1 MVAVL
6 RTASRR
12 TEGQRKERHQGK
24 KLTTARDIYQ
34 LVVGEIG
41 ISPHEFLYELSYWEV
56 LRIIRGYR
64 RRGRLRDQLIAEA
77 VFAAMHTM
85 RDSKGKTVK
94 DFFPMLFEDPDD
106 DDREPADITDEEIA
120 ELQAEMDAWN
130 MANRTEPAK

>member
-1 MVAVL
+1 M
-6 RTASRR
+6 
-12 TEGQRKERHQGK
+12 
-24 KLTTARDIYQ
+24 
-34 LVVGEIG
+34 GEIG
-41 ISPHEFLYELSYWEV
+41 IPRHEFLYEIQYWEV

-106 DDREPADITDEEIA
+106 DVTEDDIRQLQEEMKQLDMAAAPSDNPDEAPDES
-120 ELQAEMDAWN
+120 
-130 MANRTEPAK
+130 

>member
-1 MVAVL
+1 M
-6 RTASRR
+6 
-12 TEGQRKERHQGK
+12 
-24 KLTTARDIYQ
+24 
-34 LVVGEIG
+34 GEIG
-41 ISPHEFLYELSYWEV
+41 IPRHEFLYEIQYWEV

-130 MANRTEPAK
+130 MANRTKEAPDES

>member
-1 MVAVL
+1 M
-6 RTASRR
+6 
-12 TEGQRKERHQGK
+12 
-24 KLTTARDIYQ
+24 
-34 LVVGEIG
+34 GEIG
-41 ISPHEFLYELSYWEV
+41 RPRHEVLYELRFWEIN
-56 LRIIRGYR
+56 RIIRGYR

-106 DDREPADITDEEIA
+106 DDREPAEITDAEIA

-130 MANRTEPAK
+130 NAHQAPAEQQPEQSESTTR

>member
-1 MVAVL
+1 M
-6 RTASRR
+6 
-12 TEGQRKERHQGK
+12 
-24 KLTTARDIYQ
+24 
-34 LVVGEIG
+34 GEIG

-106 DDREPADITDEEIA
+106 DDNETTTITDEEIA

-130 MANRTEPAK
+130 MANNAEPAPPQPAKFTKVSK

>member
-1 MVAVL
+1 M
-6 RTASRR
+6 
-12 TEGQRKERHQGK
+12 
-24 KLTTARDIYQ
+24 
-34 LVVGEIG
+34 GEIG
-41 ISPHEFLYELSYWEV
+41 IPRHEFLYEIQYWEV

-120 ELQAEMDAWN
+120 QLQAEMDAWN
-130 MANRTEPAK
+130 MANHKQEAPDES

>member
-1 MVAVL
+1 M
-6 RTASRR
+6 
-12 TEGQRKERHQGK
+12 
-24 KLTTARDIYQ
+24 
-34 LVVGEIG
+34 GEIG
-41 ISPHEFLYELSYWEV
+41 IPRHDFLYELSYWEV

-64 RRGRLRDQLIAEA
+64 KRDRLTHQLIAEA

-106 DDREPADITDEEIA
+106 DIDNEITDEEIA

-130 MANRTEPAK
+130 MANHKQEAPDES

>member
-1 MVAVL
+1 M
-6 RTASRR
+6 
-12 TEGQRKERHQGK
+12 
-24 KLTTARDIYQ
+24 
-34 LVVGEIG
+34 GEIG
-41 ISPHEFLYELSYWEV
+41 IPRRDFLYDLRYWEV

-85 RDSKGKTVK
+85 RDSKGKTVQ

-106 DDREPADITDEEIA
+106 DDREASTITDDEIA

-130 MANRTEPAK
+130 MANNKQEAPDES

>member
-1 MVAVL
+1 M
-6 RTASRR
+6 
-12 TEGQRKERHQGK
+12 
-24 KLTTARDIYQ
+24 
-34 LVVGEIG
+34 GEIG
-41 ISPHEFLYELSYWEV
+41 IPRRDFLYDLRYWEV

-85 RDSKGKTVK
+85 RGSNGKTVK

-106 DDREPADITDEEIA
+106 DDRESSTITDEEIA

-130 MANRTEPAK
+130 MANNKQEAPDES

>member
-1 MVAVL
+1 M
-6 RTASRR
+6 
-12 TEGQRKERHQGK
+12 
-24 KLTTARDIYQ
+24 
-34 LVVGEIG
+34 GEIG

-106 DDREPADITDEEIA
+106 DDREPADISDEDYAYE
-120 ELQAEMDAWN
+120 QALMDN
-130 MANRTEPAK
+130 FNFGIR

>member
-1 MVAVL
+1 M
-6 RTASRR
+6 
-12 TEGQRKERHQGK
+12 
-24 KLTTARDIYQ
+24 
-34 LVVGEIG
+34 GEIG
-41 ISPHEFLYELSYWEV
+41 RPRHEVLYELRFWEIN
-56 LRIIRGYR
+56 RIIRGYR

-106 DDREPADITDEEIA
+106 DDREPADITDDEIA

-130 MANRTEPAK
+130 MANHKQEAPDES

>member
-1 MVAVL
+1 M
-6 RTASRR
+6 
-12 TEGQRKERHQGK
+12 
-24 KLTTARDIYQ
+24 
-34 LVVGEIG
+34 GEIG
-41 ISPHEFLYELSYWEV
+41 IPRRDFLYDLRYWEV

-106 DDREPADITDEEIA
+106 DDREASTITDDEIA

-130 MANRTEPAK
+130 MANNKQEAPDES

>member
-1 MVAVL
+1 M
-6 RTASRR
+6 
-12 TEGQRKERHQGK
+12 
-24 KLTTARDIYQ
+24 
-34 LVVGEIG
+34 GEIG
-41 ISPHEFLYELSYWEV
+41 IPRRDFLYDLRYWEV

-94 DFFPMLFEDPDD
+94 DFFPMLFEDQDD
-106 DDREPADITDEEIA
+106 GDREASTITDEEIA

-130 MANRTEPAK
+130 MANNKQEAPDES

>member
-1 MVAVL
+1 M
-6 RTASRR
+6 
-12 TEGQRKERHQGK
+12 
-24 KLTTARDIYQ
+24 
-34 LVVGEIG
+34 GEIG

-64 RRGRLRDQLIAEA
+64 KRDRLTHQLIAEA

-106 DDREPADITDEEIA
+106 DEHHNDITDQEMAYLEAEEQSYVQNLIDEFNRQNKPPA
-120 ELQAEMDAWN
+120 PPQQAEAQPN
-130 MANRTEPAK
+130 Q

>member
-1 MVAVL
+1 M
-6 RTASRR
+6 
-12 TEGQRKERHQGK
+12 
-24 KLTTARDIYQ
+24 
-34 LVVGEIG
+34 GEIG
-41 ISPHEFLYELSYWEV
+41 IPRHEFLYELSYWEV

-106 DDREPADITDEEIA
+106 DIDNEITDEEIA

-130 MANRTEPAK
+130 MTNHTESAK

>member
-1 MVAVL
+1 M
-6 RTASRR
+6 
-12 TEGQRKERHQGK
+12 
-24 KLTTARDIYQ
+24 
-34 LVVGEIG
+34 GEIG

-64 RRGRLRDQLIAEA
+64 KRDRLTHQLIAEA

-94 DFFPMLFEDPDD
+94 DFFPGLFEDDD

-120 ELQAEMDAWN
+120 QLQAEMDAWN
-130 MANRTEPAK
+130 MANHKQEAPDES

>member
-1 MVAVL
+1 M
-6 RTASRR
+6 
-12 TEGQRKERHQGK
+12 
-24 KLTTARDIYQ
+24 
-34 LVVGEIG
+34 GEIG
-41 ISPHEFLYELSYWEV
+41 IPRRDFLYDIRYWEV

-85 RDSKGKTVK
+85 RDSNGKIVK

-106 DDREPADITDEEIA
+106 DDREASTITDDEIA

-130 MANRTEPAK
+130 MANNKQEAPDES

>member
-1 MVAVL
+1 M
-6 RTASRR
+6 
-12 TEGQRKERHQGK
+12 
-24 KLTTARDIYQ
+24 
-34 LVVGEIG
+34 GEIG

-94 DFFPMLFEDPDD
+94 DFFPILFEDD
-106 DDREPADITDEEIA
+106 DDRDIPEITDEEIA
-120 ELQAEMDAWN
+120 QLQAEMDAWN
-130 MANRTEPAK
+130 MANHTEPAKVSK